1 MELNG
6 IGFNRLNIFLS
17 CVKTYPS
24 KENQAKRK
32 ILKKQ
37 IRSNKNCPLFK
48 SYRKFVKIIK
58 TRQKKEES

>member
-24 KENQAKRK
+24 KENQTKRK
-32 ILKKQ
+32 ILK
-37 IRSNKNCPLFK
+37 S
-48 SYRKFVKIIK
+48 KFDPIKIVRYLKVI
-58 TRQKKEES
+58 ENL

>member
-24 KENQAKRK
+24 KENQTKRK
-32 ILKKQ
+32 ILKSKFDP
-37 IRSNKNCPLFK
+37 IKNCPLFK
-48 SYRKFVKIIK
+48 SYQKFVKIIK
-58 TRQKKEES
+58 ARQKMEES